1 MRQSRRHLVDSQ
13 MTKEECVFM
22 QWQIFP
28 QEHKSGDW
36 VVQGIDIAD
45 GGKVYT
51 TIFSDSGAERRAHE
65 YLEWCLRADRFEIN
79 YH

>member
-1 MRQSRRHLVDSQ
+1 MA
-13 MTKEECVFM
+13 KEEFVFM
-22 QWQIFP
+22 QRQIFP
-28 QEHKSGDW
+28 PEHKSGDW

-51 TIFSDSGAERRAHE
+51 TIFCDSGAERSAHE
-65 YLEWCLRADRFEIN
+65 YLEWCLRMDRFEIN

>member
-1 MRQSRRHLVDSQ
+1 MA
-13 MTKEECVFM
+13 KEECVFM

-28 QEHKSGDW
+28 HEHRSGDW

-45 GGKVYT
+45 DGKVYT

-65 YLEWCLRADRFEIN
+65 YLEWCLRADRFEFD